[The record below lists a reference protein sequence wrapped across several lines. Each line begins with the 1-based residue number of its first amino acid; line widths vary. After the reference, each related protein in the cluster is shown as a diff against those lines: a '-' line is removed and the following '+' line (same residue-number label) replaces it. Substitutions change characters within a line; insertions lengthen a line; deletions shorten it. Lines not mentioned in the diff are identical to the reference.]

1 MNNYAAVR
9 ILALVF
15 GVLTVVA
22 SARAAQPR
30 VRMLQLAQGGIVEAK
45 AYPWSAIGKLN
56 NGIGGSCTAVMI
68 SPHHALTAAH
78 CLFFTRTGRLLPPQS
93 FHLIL
98 GYENQHFEAHFR
110 VLAYY
115 IPRTYR
121 PLRPFETLASD
132 WALLSISPQQ
142 KSPIDTPYLSPGDNP
157 TAASTLMTGGY
168 SHRTPYAMTA
178 DRHCRLVGR
187 SHDSKLLFDSCKAP
201 SGYSGA
207 PVLVANTG
215 KPSFS
220 VVGIHVAD
228 QVFRKGTVAI
238 AIPIEVIWHEIKP
251 CIEYNQCQFQFV
263 ANGKDPIAEELL
275 SGLPDLGNRHRF
287 ELTSSHFGR

>member
-1 MNNYAAVR
+1 VSRYRAAR
-9 ILALVF
+9 ILTLVL
-15 GVLTVVA
+15 GVLAVA
-22 SARAAQPR
+22 TAVEAAQLR
-30 VRMLQLAQGGIVEAK
+30 VAAPVAQGGIVGAT

-56 NGIGGSCTAVMI
+56 NGIGGSCTAVLI

-78 CLFFTRTGRLLPPQS
+78 CLFFSRTGRLLPPQS
-93 FHLIL
+93 FHLML
-98 GYENQHFEAHFR
+98 GYENQHFKAHFR

-115 IPRTYR
+115 IPRNYR
-121 PLRPFETLASD
+121 PRRPYKTLASD
-132 WALLSISPQQ
+132 WALLSISVQQ
-142 KSPIDTPYLSPGDNP
+142 GSTSNTPHILPGDNL

-187 SHDSKLLFDSCKAP
+187 SHDGKLLFDSCKAP

-207 PVLVANTG
+207 PILVVNTS
-215 KPSFS
+215 KSSFS

-228 QVFRKGTVAI
+228 QVFRTGVIAI

-251 CIEYNQCQFQFV
+251 CIQYHLCQFQFV
-263 ANGKDPIAEELL
+263 ANGKDPIAGELF
-275 SGLPDLGNRHRF
+275 SGLPDLANGHHF
-287 ELTSSHFGR
+287 ELTSSQVGR

>member
-1 MNNYAAVR
+1 MNNYAAAR
-9 ILALVF
+9 ILALVL
-15 GVLTVVA
+15 GVLAVVA
-22 SARAAQPR
+22 PARVAQPQ
-30 VRMLQLAQGGIVEAK
+30 VRMLQLAQGEIVEAK

-56 NGIGGSCTAVMI
+56 NGIGGACTAVMI

-78 CLFFTRTGRLLPPQS
+78 CLFFSRTGRLLPPQS

-110 VLAYY
+110 ILAYY

-121 PLRPFETLASD
+121 PLRPYKTLASD
-132 WALLSISPQQ
+132 WALLSISAQQ
-142 KSPIDTPYLSPGDNP
+142 QSTINTPHILPGDNP

-168 SHRTPYAMTA
+168 SQRTPYAMTA

-187 SHDSKLLFDSCKAP
+187 SRDGRLLFDSCKAP

-207 PVLVANTG
+207 PVLVANAG

-228 QVFRKGTVAI
+228 QVFRTGAIAI

-251 CIEYNQCQFQFV
+251 CIQYHQCQFQFV
-263 ANGKDPIAEELL
+263 ANGKDPIAEEFL
-275 SGLPDLGNRHRF
+275 SGLPNLENRHHF
-287 ELTSSHFGR
+287 ELTSSHVGR